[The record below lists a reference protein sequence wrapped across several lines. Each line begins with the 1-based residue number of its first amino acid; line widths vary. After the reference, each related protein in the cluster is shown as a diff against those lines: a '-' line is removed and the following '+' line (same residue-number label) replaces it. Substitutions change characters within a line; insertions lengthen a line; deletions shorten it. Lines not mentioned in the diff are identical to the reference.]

1 MARVTIKDCLKKD
14 VNRFKLVHMA
24 AERVRQLRDG
34 ADYQI
39 PPQKNEDIV
48 ISLREIAAGKIRLR
62 TEAERKLQELEA
74 SLRAKEWLDLPET
87 PLDPDD
93 DVREV
98 FEEESLA
105 ISPQLD
111 LEDGFSETDLSSD
124 DLYENP

>member
-34 ADYQI
+34 AEYLL

-74 SLRAKEWLDLPET
+74 SLRAKEWTELPEIE
-87 PLDPDD
+87 D

-105 ISPQLD
+105 IAPQVN